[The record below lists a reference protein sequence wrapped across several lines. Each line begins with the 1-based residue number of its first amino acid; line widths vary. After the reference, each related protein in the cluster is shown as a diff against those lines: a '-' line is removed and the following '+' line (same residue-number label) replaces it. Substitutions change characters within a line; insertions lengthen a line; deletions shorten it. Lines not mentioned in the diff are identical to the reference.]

1 MGAAWRA
8 RQEQQANVASGG
20 IVFLNDVYFCA
31 RDTIRLLQ
39 HDGDMVCG
47 LDFDRPK
54 LEEMP
59 GEVSCFSRRSIGC
72 ALDIATRERGQDILA
87 LTPGSPNPK
96 VSVGRYEFICI
107 SDKLPGKGCQI
118 LALVGLNPS
127 DRSRLQDVNSMQR
140 MTP

>member
-1 MGAAWRA
+1 MWPADR
-8 RQEQQANVASGG
+8 

-59 GEVSCFSRRSIGC
+59 GEVSCFSGRSSGC
-72 ALDIATRERGQDILA
+72 ALDLATREMGQDILA
-87 LTPGSPNPK
+87 LAPGGPK
-96 VSVGRYEFICI
+96 LKVPVGRYEYVCI
-107 SDKLPGKGCQI
+107 SDKLPGKCCH
-118 LALVGLNPS
+118 LENGLGRPEFF
-127 DRSRLQDVNSMQR
+127 
-140 MTP
+140 

>member
-1 MGAAWRA
+1 M
-8 RQEQQANVASGG
+8 
-20 IVFLNDVYFCA
+20 
-31 RDTIRLLQ
+31 
-39 HDGDMVCG
+39 
-47 LDFDRPK
+47 
-54 LEEMP
+54 
-59 GEVSCFSRRSIGC
+59 
-72 ALDIATRERGQDILA
+72 GQDILA

-96 VSVGRYEFICI
+96 VTVGRYEFICI

>member
-1 MGAAWRA
+1 MSMGSLLQVTDRKLTAWGLPGGRA
-8 RQEQQANVASGG
+8 KSSKPMWPADR

-59 GEVSCFSRRSIGC
+59 GEVSCFSG
-72 ALDIATRERGQDILA
+72 
-87 LTPGSPNPK
+87 
-96 VSVGRYEFICI
+96 
-107 SDKLPGKGCQI
+107 
-118 LALVGLNPS
+118 
-127 DRSRLQDVNSMQR
+127 
-140 MTP
+140 

>member
-1 MGAAWRA
+1 MISNNHIRHPLNRAMQNLESPLPAALHGVLRKPGRKSKESSLQVTDRKLTAWGLPGGRA
-8 RQEQQANVASGG
+8 KSSKPMWPADR

-59 GEVSCFSRRSIGC
+59 GEVSCSCS
-72 ALDIATRERGQDILA
+72 
-87 LTPGSPNPK
+87 
-96 VSVGRYEFICI
+96 
-107 SDKLPGKGCQI
+107 
-118 LALVGLNPS
+118 
-127 DRSRLQDVNSMQR
+127 
-140 MTP
+140 

>member
-1 MGAAWRA
+1 MWPADR
-8 RQEQQANVASGG
+8 

-59 GEVSCFSRRSIGC
+59 GEVTCFSGRSIGC
-72 ALDIATRERGQDILA
+72 AIDLA
-87 LTPGSPNPK
+87 IGDLRQNFQAFIPGSMNCSGSK
-96 VSVGRYEFICI
+96 G
-107 SDKLPGKGCQI
+107 DKLSPFG
-118 LALVGLNPS
+118 AFPS
-127 DRSRLQDVNSMQR
+127 GVSEMDI
-140 MTP
+140 